1 MEFFDIILELLQ
13 PQTQEG
19 VDMAIAPLLIAAAAA
34 APALGES
41 IGSFVAARKSNK
53 MADEVQST
61 LNELPEVDFGASS
74 TAQTLADQAYDP
86 NLLADRL
93 ANQRSASGT
102 AITQGARGRG
112 GNLGDILRATN
123 ENTNQ
128 AFEDAQ
134 KYSFQANTALAGQ
147 EFQAGVLQNQY
158 TMGRED
164 KLENRVFGLED
175 QANALTMAGISA
187 AGNAIG
193 EGIGG
198 YAQGKA
204 LNQNAQLQNLGI
216 QAQLLSGNNAEAGD
230 YQDLLNQ
237 LKKLMA
243 TGEDGMEARVKMTPG
258 KFSHEENPIDIVHDG
273 EKIGEMTGGEGIVP
287 PDLMMKI
294 KKLIEVGAND
304 ELAAMLDQVLSKW
317 EAEADIAVKARE
329 KKESIEKRENE

>member
-34 APALGES
+34 APAIGES
-41 IGSFVAARKSNK
+41 VGSFVAARKSRK
-53 MADEVQST
+53 MADEVQSS
-61 LNELPEVDFGASS
+61 LDELPEVDFGASS
-74 TAQTLADQAYDP
+74 TAQKLADQAYDP
-86 NLLADRL
+86 NLFADRI

-112 GNLGDILRATN
+112 TNLSDILRATN

-134 KYSFQANTALAGQ
+134 KYSFQATTALGNQ
-147 EFQAGVLQNQY
+147 EFQSGVLQDQY

-164 KLENRVFGLED
+164 KLENRVFGLQD
-175 QANALTMAGISA
+175 QANALTMQGIGA
-187 AGNAIG
+187 AGNVVG
-193 EGIGG
+193 SGIGG
-198 YAQGKA
+198 FAQGKA
-204 LNQNAQLQNLGI
+204 LNQNAKLQNLGI
-216 QAQLLSGNNAEAGD
+216 QAQLLQGTGGYEGV
-230 YQDLLNQ
+230 LEQ
-237 LKKLMA
+237 LQELMGQY
-243 TGEDGMEARVKMTPG
+243 TEDGGMQTRVKMTPG

-294 KKLIEVGAND
+294 KRLIEVGAND

>member
-34 APALGES
+34 APAIGES
-41 IGSFVAARKSNK
+41 VGSFVAARKSRK

-61 LNELPEVDFGASS
+61 LDELPEVDFGASS
-74 TAQTLADQAYDP
+74 TAQKLADQAYDP

-147 EFQAGVLQNQY
+147 EFQSGLLQNQY

-164 KLENRVFGLED
+164 KLENRVFGLQD
-175 QANALTMAGISA
+175 QANALTMAGINA
-187 AGNAIG
+187 AGNAVG
-193 EGIGG
+193 SGIGG
-198 YAQGKA
+198 FVQGQS

-216 QAQLLSGNNAEAGD
+216 QAQLLSGSGGD
-230 YQDLLNQ
+230 YQAVLDQ
-237 LKKLMA
+237 LMA
-243 TGEDGMEARVKMTPG
+243 MMNTGEDGMETRVKMTPG

-294 KKLIEVGAND
+294 KRLIEVGAND